1 MTYRSIHDLRDNRL
15 YKRNIFERGILKD
28 VRFCGADGFKDLF
41 KGSQVLR
48 VS

>member
-28 VRFCGADGFKDLF
+28 VRFCGADEDLF